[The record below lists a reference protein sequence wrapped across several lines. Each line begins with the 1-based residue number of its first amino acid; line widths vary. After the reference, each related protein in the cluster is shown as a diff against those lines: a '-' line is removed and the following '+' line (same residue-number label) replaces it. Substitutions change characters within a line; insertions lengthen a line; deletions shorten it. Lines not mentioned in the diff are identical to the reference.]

1 MGFELEE
8 ACRGLSDGQ
17 DNRFFQR
24 QGAGTVTGESI
35 KGFIPGMV
43 DDRNGFF
50 HSHRLATFE
59 AERMGN

>member
-17 DNRFFQR
+17 DDRFFQR

-35 KGFIPGMV
+35 KRVHTRKV

-50 HSHRLATFE
+50 HSLKNGTFG